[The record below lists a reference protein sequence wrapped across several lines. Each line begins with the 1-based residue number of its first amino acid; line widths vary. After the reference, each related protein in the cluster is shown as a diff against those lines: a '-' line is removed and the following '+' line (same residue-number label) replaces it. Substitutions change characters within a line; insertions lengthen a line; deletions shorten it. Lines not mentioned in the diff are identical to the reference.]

1 MIEVEKKFSLT
12 PDQMKRIESTAEFV
26 KESTNTDIYYDTPDY
41 ELMKKNR
48 WLRNR
53 NGEFELKIAP
63 DEKSR
68 ENNVYEEITDLEEI
82 LKRLNISKLSED
94 FEENLKLNGFE
105 VLVKFVTKRRKFKIK
120 DFVIDMDEVDY
131 GYTICEI
138 EKMVEN
144 ESEVEKATQEIFD
157 LATSLGLEIKK
168 IRGKGM
174 EYFFRFNPEIYKI
187 FYSVRY
193 E

>member
-1 MIEVEKKFSLT
+1 
-12 PDQMKRIESTAEFV
+12 MKRIEESAEFI
-26 KESTNTDIYYDTPDY
+26 KEATHTDIYFDTPDY
-41 ELMKKNR
+41 QLMKKNR
-48 WLRNR
+48 WLRKR
-53 NGEFELKIAP
+53 NNDFEYKVAP

-68 ENNVYEEITDLEEI
+68 ENNVYEEIVDPEAIIKKLD
-82 LKRLNISKLSED
+82 ISKLSEN
-94 FEENLKLNGFE
+94 FEENLKLNGFQ

-120 DFVIDMDEVDY
+120 DFTIDMDEVDY
-131 GYTICEI
+131 GYNLCEI